1 MTCRNKPVYTIW
13 CQVQFS
19 PKITRYREC
28 NQKQIGAHQYYYSVG
43 PLSLSMSTSGT
54 NMLTANGA
62 RCSVLLRWSPS
73 ECHSYLMCTNQHDIA
88 HYLISTRYLNCT
100 IWESHHAAYDLHLK
114 CVSQQCLMCCT
125 RQIHRSLQRQFICRL
140 SIKIKTVNLTPDI

>member
-1 MTCRNKPVYTIW
+1 MSGPI
-13 CQVQFS
+13 FS
-19 PKITRYREC
+19 PNITRYHKC
-28 NQKQIGAHQYYYSVG
+28 NEKRIGAHQYYYSVG

-54 NMLTANGA
+54 NIFTAYGA

-73 ECHSYLMCTNQHDIA
+73 ECHSCWMYTNQHDIA
-88 HYLISTRYLNCT
+88 LYTISKRHLNCT
-100 IWESHHAAYDLHLK
+100 IWESHHAAHDLHLK
-114 CVSQQCLMCCT
+114 CVSQQCLMCWT